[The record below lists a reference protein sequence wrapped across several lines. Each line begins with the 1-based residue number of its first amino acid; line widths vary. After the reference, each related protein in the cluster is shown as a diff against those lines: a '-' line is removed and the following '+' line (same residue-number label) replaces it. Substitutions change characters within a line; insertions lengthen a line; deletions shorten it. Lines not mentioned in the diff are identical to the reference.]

1 MTALTEQGRGVRV
14 RAAAT
19 PAEIAGAGEVTVAA
33 YLSDG
38 LLTAEHPYTREL
50 RDAARRAAEATLLVA
65 LGPVGPGSAE
75 PSVVGTLTL
84 ARHGSPWAEFAQPG
98 EVELRMLAVD
108 PGARGRGVGEALLRS
123 ALGEAVALGAHRVVL
138 STLDSMRTAHRLYG
152 RLGFV
157 AAPARDRHE
166 HGIDLRVLEW
176 TPPLAPGV
184 AVEAATWPPLE
195 VVDVDGW
202 RVGISGGF
210 TRRANSVL
218 PLAEPGDVAD
228 ALARVE
234 RCYGERGLPTVFRV
248 GRESRPDGLRDL
260 LLARGY
266 APVAVTDVLVL
277 DGLGLTPD
285 GGASSDPTTDLASGM
300 LPGVIGDVAL
310 DIADA
315 PDEAWLTCW
324 TGVKAGASADLDLAR
339 RIVTGSRAAYL
350 SARDDTGVVGVI
362 RAAFADDWAGL
373 SCLTVVPAARRRG
386 LGRALTRA
394 ALDVAARSGAR
405 RSFLQVEAGNVGAG
419 ALYAQMGF
427 QPADRYCYVER

>member
-1 MTALTEQGRGVRV
+1 MTALTERGRGVLV

-19 PAEIAGAGEVTVAA
+19 PAEIAGAGEVTAAA

-65 LGPVGPGSAE
+65 LGPGGPGSAE

-84 ARHGSPWAEFAQPG
+84 ARRESPWAEFAEPG
-98 EVELRMLAVD
+98 EVELRMLAVA
-108 PGARGRGVGEALLRS
+108 PGARGRGVGEALMRS

-157 AAPARDRHE
+157 AAPARDRHD
-166 HGIDLRVLEW
+166 HGIDMRVLEW
-176 TPPLAPGV
+176 AAPPAPGV

-202 RVGISGGF
+202 RLGISGGF

-266 APVAVTDVLVL
+266 APAAVTDVLVL
-277 DGLGLTPD
+277 DGLTAEGT
-285 GGASSDPTTDLASGM
+285 GSGVTVGQASGL
-300 LPGVIGDVAL
+300 LPGVAGDMAL

-315 PDEAWLTCW
+315 PDEAWLACW
-324 TGVKAGASADLDLAR
+324 TGVKAGAGADLDLAR
-339 RIVTGSRAAYL
+339 AVVTGSRAAYL
-350 SARDDTGVVGVI
+350 SARDATGVVGVI
-362 RAAFADDWAGL
+362 RAAFADDWTGL

-405 RSFLQVEAGNVGAG
+405 RSFLQVEAGNVGAA

>member
-1 MTALTEQGRGVRV
+1 MTALTERGRGVLV

-19 PAEIAGAGEVTVAA
+19 PGEIAGAGEVTAAA

-65 LGPVGPGSAE
+65 LGPGGPGSAE
-75 PSVVGTLTL
+75 PSVVGTVTL
-84 ARHGSPWAEFAQPG
+84 ARRESPWAEFAEPG
-98 EVELRMLAVD
+98 EVELRMLAVA
-108 PGARGRGVGEALLRS
+108 PGARGRGVGEALMRS

-176 TPPLAPGV
+176 TAPQAPGV
-184 AVEAATWPPLE
+184 ALEAATWPPLE

-202 RVGISGGF
+202 RLGISGGF

-218 PLAEPGDVAD
+218 PIAEPGDVAD

-234 RCYGERGLPTVFRV
+234 RCYRERGLPTVFRV
-248 GRESRPDGLRDL
+248 GRESRPDGLRDV

-266 APVAVTDVLVL
+266 APAAVTDVLVL
-277 DGLGLTPD
+277 DGPALMPGA
-285 GGASSDPTTDLASGM
+285 GASQATADLASGM
-300 LPGVIGDVAL
+300 LPGVVGDMAL

-315 PDEAWLTCW
+315 PDEAWLACW
-324 TGVKAGASADLDLAR
+324 SGVKAGAGADLGLAR
-339 RIVTGSRAAYL
+339 AVVTGSRAAYL
-350 SARDDTGVVGVI
+350 SARDGAGVVGVI

-373 SCLTVVPAARRRG
+373 SCLTVAPAARRRG

-394 ALDVAARSGAR
+394 AFDVAARSGAR
-405 RSFLQVEAGNVGAG
+405 RSFLQVEAGNVGAA

-427 QPADRYCYVER
+427 QPADRYCYLER